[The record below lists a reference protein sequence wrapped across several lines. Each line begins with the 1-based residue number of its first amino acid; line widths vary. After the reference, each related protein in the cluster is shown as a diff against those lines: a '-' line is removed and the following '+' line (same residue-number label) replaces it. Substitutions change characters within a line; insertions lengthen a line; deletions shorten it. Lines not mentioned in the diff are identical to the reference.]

1 MSGDRV
7 KSAEAEVQKLLDA
20 RIIRGVQYP
29 VWVANV
35 VMVPKKN
42 GNMSMC
48 IDFTELNKACPKDP
62 YPLPRINVI
71 IDQAAGCD
79 MLSLL
84 DCFSGYHQVWMRRDD
99 EAKTGFMTPFVIFCF
114 IRMPEGLRNAGSTFN
129 RMMKLILGNQLG
141 RNASAYVD
149 DIVIMSEKEKDHI
162 ADLTETFDNMRRNG
176 LKLNPEKCIFGIPI
190 GQLLGCMVYKRGIQ
204 ANPQKIEAL
213 RIMQPPSIRK
223 EVQRLTGRIASLNR
237 FISKAAERSLPFL
250 KVLRANS
257 AFQWGPEQQQAFDD
271 LKKYLEEAAV
281 MTKPS
286 PKAELLLYI
295 AATDT
300 AVSAVLVE
308 ERKEAD
314 ALKQFPIYY
323 VSEALS
329 GSKLFYSEM
338 EKMAYAV
345 VMAKR
350 KLRHYFQ
357 SHNVSVPT
365 TFPLRDMFE
374 NKEST
379 GRMGK
384 WATELAEHVINS
396 VARSAIKS
404 QVLAYFVAD
413 WTPSTPKG
421 EAIVTEPVWEV
432 QCDGAYCHLG
442 SAAAAVLKSPSGIK
456 LRYALRMK
464 CDNCTNNVAEYEGLL
479 LALRKARAVGA
490 RRLVILTDSELVA
503 GHIEKTYKAKK
514 PDMMKYLQVVRSME
528 KFFIGITV
536 RSFPRHYNK
545 EADAIAKATA
555 LLEPLPPDVFYET
568 TTILSAA
575 DEATPPSL

>member
-1 MSGDRV
+1 
-7 KSAEAEVQKLLDA
+7 
-20 RIIRGVQYP
+20 
-29 VWVANV
+29 
-35 VMVPKKN
+35 
-42 GNMSMC
+42 
-48 IDFTELNKACPKDP
+48 
-62 YPLPRINVI
+62 
-71 IDQAAGCD
+71 
-79 MLSLL
+79 
-84 DCFSGYHQVWMRRDD
+84 
-99 EAKTGFMTPFVIFCF
+99 
-114 IRMPEGLRNAGSTFN
+114 
-129 RMMKLILGNQLG
+129 MMKLILGSQLG
-141 RNASAYVD
+141 RNASSYVD

-162 ADLTETFDNMRRNG
+162 ADLTETFDNMRRNS
-176 LKLNPEKCIFGIPI
+176 LKLNPEKCIFDIRK
-190 GQLLGCMVYKRGIQ
+190 GQLLGCMVSKRGIQ

-213 RIMQPPSIRK
+213 RKMQPPSSRK

-237 FISKAAERSLPFL
+237 FISRAVKRSLPFF

-257 AFQWGPEQQQAFDD
+257 AFQWGTEQQQAFED

-323 VSEALS
+323 ISEALS

-338 EKMAYAV
+338 EKMSYAI

-357 SHNVSVPT
+357 SHNVSVPIA
-365 TFPLRDMFE
+365 FPLRDMFE

-384 WATELAEHVINS
+384 WATELAEHVINF

-404 QVLAYFVAD
+404 QVLADFVAD
-413 WTPSTPKG
+413 WTPSAPKG
-421 EAIVTEPVWEV
+421 EAIVTKSVWEV

-442 SAAAAVLKSPSGIK
+442 SAAAAVLKYPSGIK
-456 LRYALRMK
+456 LRYALRLN
-464 CDNCTNNVAEYEGLL
+464 CDNCTNNMAEYEGLL
-479 LALRKARAVGA
+479 LALRKG
-490 RRLVILTDSELVA
+490 
-503 GHIEKTYKAKK
+503 
-514 PDMMKYLQVVRSME
+514 
-528 KFFIGITV
+528 
-536 RSFPRHYNK
+536 
-545 EADAIAKATA
+545 
-555 LLEPLPPDVFYET
+555 
-568 TTILSAA
+568 
-575 DEATPPSL
+575 

>member
-7 KSAEAEVQKLLDA
+7 KSAEAEVQKLLHA
-20 RIIRGVQYP
+20 RIIREVQYP

-35 VMVPKKN
+35 VMVLKKN
-42 GNMSMC
+42 GNMRMC

-62 YPLPRINVI
+62 YPLPRIDVI
-71 IDQAAGCD
+71 IDQEAGCD

-84 DCFSGYHQVWMRRDD
+84 DCFSGYHQVCMRRED
-99 EAKTGFMTPFVIFCF
+99 EAKTGFTTPFGIFCF
-114 IRMPEGLRNAGSTFN
+114 VRMQEGLRNAGSSFN
-129 RMMKLILGNQLG
+129 RMMKLILGSQLG

-149 DIVIMSEKEKDHI
+149 DIIIMSKREKDHI
-162 ADLTETFDNMRRNG
+162 ADLTETFNNMRRNG
-176 LKLNPEKCIFGIPI
+176 LKLNPEKCIFGIQK
-190 GQLLGCMVYKRGIQ
+190 GQLLGCMVSKRGIQ
-204 ANPQKIEAL
+204 AKPQKIEAL
-213 RIMQPPSIRK
+213 RRMQPPSSRK

-237 FISKAAERSLPFL
+237 FISRAVERSLPFF

-257 AFQWGPEQQQAFDD
+257 TFQWGPEKQQAFDD
-271 LKKYLEEAAV
+271 LKKYLEAAAV

-357 SHNVSVPT
+357 SHNVSVT
-365 TFPLRDMFE
+365 TAFPLRDMFE

-384 WATELAEHVINS
+384 WATE
-396 VARSAIKS
+396 
-404 QVLAYFVAD
+404 
-413 WTPSTPKG
+413 
-421 EAIVTEPVWEV
+421 
-432 QCDGAYCHLG
+432 
-442 SAAAAVLKSPSGIK
+442 
-456 LRYALRMK
+456 
-464 CDNCTNNVAEYEGLL
+464 
-479 LALRKARAVGA
+479 
-490 RRLVILTDSELVA
+490 
-503 GHIEKTYKAKK
+503 
-514 PDMMKYLQVVRSME
+514 
-528 KFFIGITV
+528 
-536 RSFPRHYNK
+536 
-545 EADAIAKATA
+545 
-555 LLEPLPPDVFYET
+555 
-568 TTILSAA
+568 
-575 DEATPPSL
+575 